1 MAAPFLDDQIF
12 PIHVSAGTAGG
23 PDWPAEIV
31 TLSSGHEERNTRI
44 SLPLRTYDARYG
56 VRTPDELYEVLE
68 LYYIAMGRLKGF
80 RLKDWSD
87 YRSRGPHQKPT
98 HLDQDLASGDGTS
111 RSFQLIKRYSRGAHE
126 FFRPITKPVAGTV
139 LIGVDGVATASGW
152 SLDAATGIVTF
163 ATAPA
168 DGAILTWGGEF
179 HVPVRF
185 DCRLDQIS
193 HRSATIGD
201 IPSILLKE
209 LRT

>member
-31 TLSSGHEERNTRI
+31 TLASGHEERNTRI

-68 LYYIAMGRLKGF
+68 LYYVAMGRLKGF

-98 HLDQDLASGDGTS
+98 YLDQDLASGDGQT
-111 RSFQLIKRYSRGAHE
+111 RSFQLIKRYARGAHE

-152 SLDAATGIVTF
+152 SLNAATGIVTF
-163 ATAPA
+163 AVAPA
-168 DGAILTWGGEF
+168 DGAILSWGGEF

-193 HRSATIGD
+193 HRSASIGD

>member
-1 MAAPFLDDQIF
+1 MIFLEDQVF
-12 PIHVSAGTAGG
+12 PVHVSAGTAGG

-31 TLSSGHEERNTRI
+31 ELASGYEERNTRI

-56 VRTPDELYEVLE
+56 VRTPDELYQVLE
-68 LYYIAMGRLKGF
+68 LYYVAMGRLKGF
-80 RLKDWSD
+80 RLKDWTD
-87 YRSRGPHQKPT
+87 YRSRGPHQPPT
-98 HLDQDLASGDGTS
+98 HTDQDLGTGDGLT
-111 RSFQLIKRYSRGAHE
+111 RHFPLTKRYARGAHE

-139 LIGVDGVATASGW
+139 LIGVNGSNQSSGW
-152 SLDAATGIVTF
+152 TLNAATGLVSF
-163 ATAPA
+163 AVAPA
-168 DGAILTWGGEF
+168 NGAALTWGGEF

-193 HRSATIGD
+193 LRTAAIGD